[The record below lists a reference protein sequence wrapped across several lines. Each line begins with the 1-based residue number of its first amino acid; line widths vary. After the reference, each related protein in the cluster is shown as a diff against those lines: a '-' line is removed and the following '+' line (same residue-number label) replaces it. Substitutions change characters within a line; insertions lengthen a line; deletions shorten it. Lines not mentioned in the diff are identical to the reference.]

1 MATQE
6 QAYSEI
12 EKLMKSFK
20 GFPSKKAVAPER
32 QIHQVYILHGLT
44 KEEVKIV
51 EGK

>member
-20 GFPSKKAVAPER
+20 GMPSKQAVAPER
-32 QIHQVYILHGLT
+32 QIQKVYVLHGLT
-44 KEEVKIV
+44 RQEIKIA
-51 EGK
+51 EGR

>member
-32 QIHQVYILHGLT
+32 QIHQVYILHLT
-44 KEEVKIV
+44 KEEIKIV